1 MDNSKQYIREGQKVT
16 FSAQLEKGDRRLTS
30 WIVYEGNQCDDNH
43 IVKEEKQVGTEFS
56 HIFEK
61 AGEYT
66 IVSYGKRDEINKST
80 ATKVQVGKPVLE
92 GIECVER
99 ANTYFKNNV
108 YIVKKGTKVTFR
120 LKFKDNVLPTSDKL
134 LHLVKVIPIGG
145 ISSGKIIREGKENE
159 YSYNAINRSS
169 YTVIAKFGNRTF
181 EFSMRVVENFEEEVK
196 KFEESIAKNSS
207 TEITTIPSGIENVR
221 SKDSLKLNF
230 NPKLCFIAG
239 QPEINPSNLV
249 WKLNGNTLL
258 AKGTQIEIP
267 REQIANCKQNNKV
280 EVFKNNASTK
290 SIASYNFS
298 VVKNEIIKFD
308 VSETPKFGKKVTF
321 KVKEDKKYM
330 TFPKLEANEEIYWE
344 VKKGM
349 VF

>member
-1 MDNSKQYIREGQKVT
+1 MDNKQYIREGQKVT

-43 IVKEEKQVGTEFS
+43 IVKEEKQIGTEFS

-61 AGEYT
+61 VGEYT

-80 ATKVQVGKPVLE
+80 ATQVQVGKPALE

-120 LKFKDNVLPTSDKL
+120 LKFKDDVLPTSDKL

-145 ISSGKIIREGKENE
+145 TSSGKIIREGKENE
-159 YSYNAINRSS
+159 YSYNATNRSS
-169 YTVIAKFGNRTF
+169 YTVIVKFGNRTF

-196 KFEESIAKNSS
+196 KFEEFIAKDSS

-221 SKDSLKLNF
+221 SKDSLKLKF
-230 NPKLCFIAG
+230 NPKG
-239 QPEINPSNLV
+239 GEPEINPSNLV

-267 REQIANCKQNNKV
+267 REIIDNNKGENKV
-280 EVFKNNASTK
+280 EVFNNNVST
-290 SIASYNFS
+290 
-298 VVKNEIIKFD
+298 
-308 VSETPKFGKKVTF
+308 
-321 KVKEDKKYM
+321 
-330 TFPKLEANEEIYWE
+330 
-344 VKKGM
+344 
-349 VF
+349 